1 MHHAYY
7 NNRNNKVSW
16 TSQSNTHKLK
26 GVMFL
31 ILDYGSCFLYLL
43 AILLVITFPIF
54 SAFFTHACMLAM
66 SK

>member
-1 MHHAYY
+1 
-7 NNRNNKVSW
+7 
-16 TSQSNTHKLK
+16 
-26 GVMFL
+26 MFL
-31 ILDYGSCFLYLL
+31 ILDYGSCLLYLL